1 MMKIWNLDL
10 KSLAITLS
18 TILGALTIASC
29 VDNDYNL
36 DNISPEITIGGK
48 EVIVPITTID
58 PIKLSS
64 LLGDELEGLYVEN
77 GGYVFRF
84 AGENE
89 SFSIDG
95 FSLPTLTNLSKKN
108 HMTFQ
113 APSLP
118 TDFLFSEIASSFEL
132 GYPDMNVAPIFSPI
146 EISSGI
152 ELGVNL
158 PNGMTVPALGELSFN
173 GDGKVQFPASFD
185 IPEQIRSIGK
195 IFLGNAKSTLGSP
208 IEVALEFKGLKS
220 INGGGKLNFQAVFPS
235 NYALAD
241 ANGKSIGN
249 VLKVEN
255 YAVKAGV
262 ESVVVKAYLQSM
274 DLSKNTISQGKMNI
288 NDEISYQFNYTFE
301 SVSGY
306 CNASNTPQFRLDVTP
321 EFRDMEIVLNAIA
334 IDSENHSS
342 EVVYTLNGI
351 PESIQSIDYIAFE
364 SAPVKMRVEGMSW
377 FNVDGV
383 NVEVQMPDCFVFEKD
398 ANGWL
403 DASTNKMIAPLN
415 RLESG
420 VVFNLK
426 AIDLK
431 KGKAQLKSGQ
441 LTIAA
446 AISSHVSDLKG
457 GEKLLLSDVLPP
469 SNSVK
474 ISTVIEETRF
484 QLDFSKCQVVMNEQ
498 YFDFKLDESQLPSL
512 EHTISVPDELVSV
525 DRLELQTPKGEKV
538 KVRLGIS
545 HPKDELFPVDEV
557 ALTLT
562 VNLKKMIHP
571 TEGQEFIEKAANGDY
586 ILRIDRKKW
595 RPNENPKMDFVEI
608 EIDAIENLPE
618 ITGPKGAREMV
629 INEKFAVTGGVSIDA
644 GTNVNLAS
652 SSARLDIEFALDDA
666 QISKFYGK
674 VDYQLQ
680 PDNLPEL
687 ELGDIAASGLVIDNL
702 DISPI
707 VRFDISN
714 PIDVP
719 LDVNLALNPYDAS
732 GNLMEAN
739 KVEIS
744 DVHIVGLGQT
754 SLVLTTRDRR
764 DQFAGMSGITFV
776 EADLAKI
783 FKGTLPSKI
792 AIDMKVA
799 TDLSVTHVVDL
810 SQSSYDINYGYSV
823 ELPLEFGRDFD
834 ISYEQEINLG
844 ELLSDDTRF
853 EPAEGYEGDGDV
865 ISILDFIEVGEVAI
879 LADFATTIPLDL
891 ILNAECL
898 DKSGN
903 PSKAQITFEDNNNII
918 HGFHPDSK
926 KSEALSTL
934 VLKLDLGKEGKFE
947 TLAEIDKLRLR
958 LNLRNN
964 SDSASSLSPDQTIAG
979 KLRLRVRDGITAN
992 FDKIME

>member
-1 MMKIWNLDL
+1 MMKIWNLNL
-10 KSLAITLS
+10 KSLTIALS
-18 TILGALTIASC
+18 TILGPLTIASC

-64 LLGDELEGLYVEN
+64 LLGDDLDGLYEEN
-77 GGYVFRF
+77 GNYVFRF
-84 AGENE
+84 AGENQT
-89 SFSIDG
+89 FSIDG
-95 FSLPTLTNLSKKN
+95 FSLPTLTNLSKEN

-118 TDFLFSEIASSFEL
+118 TDFLFSEIESSFEL
-132 GYPDMNVAPIFSPI
+132 GYPDMDVAPTFAPI
-146 EISSGI
+146 EFSAGI

-158 PNGMTVPALGELSFN
+158 PDGMTVPALGELSFN
-173 GDGKVQFPASFD
+173 GEGKVQFPASFD
-185 IPEQIRSIGK
+185 IPEQISSIGK
-195 IFLGNAKSTLGSP
+195 IFFGNAKSTLGSP
-208 IEVALEFKGLKS
+208 IEVALEFRGLKS
-220 INGGGKLNFQAVFPS
+220 INGGGKLNFEAKFPS
-235 NYALAD
+235 NYVLLD
-241 ANGKSIGN
+241 ANGKSVGN

-274 DLSKNTISQGKMNI
+274 DLSKNTISQGKMSI
-288 NDEISYQFNYTFE
+288 DDEISYSFNYTFE

-321 EFRDMEIVLNAIA
+321 EFRDMEVVLNAMSV
-334 IDSENHSS
+334 DSGNHSS

-351 PESIQSIDYIAFE
+351 PESIQSIDYIAFS
-364 SAPVKMRVEGMSW
+364 SAPIKMRVEGMSW
-377 FNVDGV
+377 LNVDGI
-383 NVEVQMPDCFVFEKD
+383 NVEVQMPDCFIFNND

-403 DASTNKMIAPLN
+403 NTSTNKMVAPLN
-415 RLESG
+415 RLKDG

-457 GEKLLLSDVLPP
+457 GEKLLLSDILPP
-469 SNSVK
+469 SKSVK
-474 ISTVIEETRF
+474 VSTIIEETRF
-484 QLDFSKCQVVMNEQ
+484 QLDFSACQVVMNEQ

-512 EHTISVPDELVSV
+512 EHTVSVPDELVSV

-545 HPKDELFPVDEV
+545 HPKDEVFPVDEV
-557 ALTLT
+557 ALSLT
-562 VNLKKMIHP
+562 VNLKKMIRP

-595 RPNENPKMDFVEI
+595 RPNENPKMDVLEI

-652 SSARLDIEFALDDA
+652 SSARLDIEFAIDEA
-666 QISKFYGK
+666 QISKFYGQ

-687 ELGDIAASGLVIDNL
+687 ELGDIANLGLIIDNL

-719 LDVNLALNPYDAS
+719 LNVNMALNPYDAS
-732 GNLMEAN
+732 GNLMEDN

-744 DVHIVGLGQT
+744 DVHIAGLGQT

-764 DQFAGMSGITFV
+764 DQFVGMSGITFV

-783 FKGTLPSKI
+783 FKGTLPAKI
-792 AIDMKVA
+792 AVDMKVA

-810 SQSSYDINYGYSV
+810 AQSSYDISYSYSV
-823 ELPLEFGRDFD
+823 EIPLEFGHDFD

-844 ELLSDDTRF
+844 ELFSEETRF
-853 EPAEGYEGDGDV
+853 EPSEGYEGDGDV

-891 ILNAECL
+891 ILSAECL
-898 DKSGN
+898 GKDGN
-903 PSKAQITFEDNNNII
+903 PAKAQISFEDNNNII
-918 HGFHPDSK
+918 HGFHPEDK
-926 KSEALSTL
+926 KSESLSTL
-934 VLKLDLGKEGKFE
+934 VLKLDLGEEGRLEALKGIE
-947 TLAEIDKLRLR
+947 VLRLR

-964 SDSASSLSPDQTIAG
+964 SDDTRALSPDQTIAG
-979 KLRLRVRDGITAN
+979 KLRLRVRDGITIN
-992 FDKIME
+992 YN